1 MLGHAEHQG
10 MELEN
15 KIFALKTFISE
26 NSSHSDPNT
35 PLMWENTEEL
45 NESSS
50 EHSEQDM
57 SEERITVD
65 IENQNFNL
73 SIEARVNNEGSVSSN
88 FHESEGNE

>member
-10 MELEN
+10 MELQN

-57 SEERITVD
+57 SVEKITVD
-65 IENQNFNL
+65 IENPNF
-73 SIEARVNNEGSVSSN
+73 SSDTEPRVNIEDSVSSN